1 MFGRLYRYYGFNKKG
16 KYYTEEYEKHACSF
30 IITIHWFF
38 IDISIYLTSFTFTLY
53 SWGYDKACIEI
64 QRVSFLLLSDTCHKE
79 HSDCFAIINLVF
91 RVILSLA
98 L

>member
-1 MFGRLYRYYGFNKKG
+1 MSILFNEKGEILHQRIRETRVFIHNYDSLILHWYINLLNIVHLYVVQLGA
-16 KYYTEEYEKHACSF
+16 TIKH
-30 IITIHWFF
+30 
-38 IDISIYLTSFTFTLY
+38 
-53 SWGYDKACIEI
+53 CIEI

-79 HSDCFAIINLVF
+79 HSDCFAIVNLVF